1 MVRSSCLQVRRIVS
15 NKTATPNDLFTLFI
29 AKMKKFFTSVPGLFS
44 LFGVAALISYS
55 FLRQNLLYADLEQQ
69 SPIIQIAITLL
80 VLLSALWIILSQK
93 YSDDTQKWAFGI
105 IGIIVGYWL
114 PGS

>member
-1 MVRSSCLQVRRIVS
+1 
-15 NKTATPNDLFTLFI
+15 
-29 AKMKKFFTSVPGLFS
+29 MKKFFTSVPGLIS
-44 LFGVAALISYS
+44 IFGVAALISYS
-55 FLRQNLLYADLEQQ
+55 FLRQYLLREAMHEIYAIYAAPVQQ
-69 SPIIQIAITLL
+69 SIIQIAITLL